1 MSKWLGN
8 AMTPLTFICAKSND
22 EDFIKVIVGVIVAI
36 FWVIGGIASAVKK
49 KSDEAQKRAR
59 MRHGGVTSLPPA
71 TPATQQTKSRQQKRA
86 RQQFVAPPPPPPV
99 SQLAPAASVGRTTQ
113 PTAPAAKANSSG
125 QVPPDQIARLLKR
138 PETLRAAM
146 ILNEILS
153 PPLAL
158 RD

>member
-1 MSKWLGN
+1 MSKCLGY
-8 AMTPLTFICAKSND
+8 AMTPLTFIYAKSDD
-22 EDFIKVIVGVIVAI
+22 ENFIKLIVGVIVAI

-59 MRHGGVTSLPPA
+59 TRQGAATSLPPA
-71 TPATQQTKSRQQKRA
+71 TPATQQPKSRQQKRA
-86 RQQFVAPPPPPPV
+86 RLQFVAPPPPPPV

-113 PTAPAAKANSSG
+113 PTAPAAKAKSSG
-125 QVPPDQIARLLKR
+125 PVPPDQIARLLKR

-146 ILNEILS
+146 ILNEVLS